1 MAGSQTGPKDGIK
14 VDPNFFTDAARIYIS
29 QKADID
35 QYFGLAE
42 GHAGLSE
49 TRSAIG
55 IKADAVRVIAREHG
69 IKLVTGKGNISGA
82 GTGGEKNSNGG
93 MIKVYNGVELIGG
106 NDTEDEYLTNLFGF
120 NFSTSFAI
128 PGAKKISRLQPMV
141 KGENLVEC
149 LEEVIDSLTDINSA
163 LLSFVRTQEIYNTT
177 TSTNIGA
184 ITTALLPLAPA
195 GVVQTGV
202 TASTKIT
209 NITNVTDVCSKLVTN
224 LQLLRMNYL
233 KHTSKLF
240 INSRDHKLT

>member
-1 MAGSQTGPKDGIK
+1 
-14 VDPNFFTDAARIYIS
+14 
-29 QKADID
+29 
-35 QYFGLAE
+35 
-42 GHAGLSE
+42 
-49 TRSAIG
+49 
-55 IKADAVRVIAREHG
+55 
-69 IKLVTGKGNISGA
+69 
-82 GTGGEKNSNGG
+82 
-93 MIKVYNGVELIGG
+93 
-106 NDTEDEYLTNLFGF
+106 
-120 NFSTSFAI
+120 
-128 PGAKKISRLQPMV
+128 MV